1 MTIQALHVTVTGPEE
16 LLEVGIVSC
25 HPQENTHNKN
35 YRNNNYIN
43 IYIYVYIVYKSKE
56 IKKQ

>member
-25 HPQENTHNKN
+25 HTQENTHNRKN
-35 YRNNNYIN
+35 IEIIIIYY
-43 IYIYVYIVYKSKE
+43 IYIYSV
-56 IKKQ
+56 